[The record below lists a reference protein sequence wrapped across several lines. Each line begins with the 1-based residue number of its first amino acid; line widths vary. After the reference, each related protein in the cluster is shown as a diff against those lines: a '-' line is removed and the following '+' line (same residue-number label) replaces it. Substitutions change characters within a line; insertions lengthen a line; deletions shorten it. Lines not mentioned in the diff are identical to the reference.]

1 MEDRLSLHLKMFNDK
16 IKILNQTNSKNLTLS
31 ATEARNLH
39 AEVFN
44 LLTKIAELSAVDK
57 QETPISADFDGG
69 TF

>member
-16 IKILNQTNSKNLTLS
+16 VKLLNQTNSKSLTLT

-39 AEVFN
+39 SEVFN
-44 LLTKIAELSAVDK
+44 LLTKIAELSNIEK
-57 QETPISADFDGG
+57 QDTPISADFDGG